1 MNFLVHCIVFSFL
14 ITACMLAMLPA
25 LSVGFGIIKV
35 IVCLLLFSDVLTIN
49 RMLIEMALGSRC
61 YIYM

>member
-1 MNFLVHCIVFSFL
+1 
-14 ITACMLAMLPA
+14 MLAMLPA